1 MAANIWVGG
10 GSMKR
15 VNLLARFMNGQEE
28 VRSLIGDSSATP
40 RKEREAEGR
49 QRKRS
54 GAEGSPRAAIL
65 GVCVGKMA
73 GTVSPRRSRIRK
85 ALRRRSFRWEG
96 SLDPLPVKE
105 KPASAEPTNGKG
117 SEKGALENSKQKTLT
132 TVFGHPATVPSR
144 LLFEVFGPANQLRNW
159 NVHRSTDHFQ
169 GINRRGFP
177 PSFQF

>member
-28 VRSLIGDSSATP
+28 ARSLIGDSSATP

-65 GVCVGKMA
+65 MGCSHAATGA
-73 GTVSPRRSRIRK
+73 GQTDEDCLASLAESVSACNTHGWPKVQRFDD
-85 ALRRRSFRWEG
+85 SFE
-96 SLDPLPVKE
+96 
-105 KPASAEPTNGKG
+105 
-117 SEKGALENSKQKTLT
+117 LT
-132 TVFGHPATVPSR
+132 AP
-144 LLFEVFGPANQLRNW
+144 
-159 NVHRSTDHFQ
+159 HFD
-169 GINRRGFP
+169 
-177 PSFQF
+177 